1 MKFLLFAISF
11 FSLLLTTSS
20 QATTPLDHL
29 SPVEQHEQ
37 LNRIKC
43 AREVRKAV
51 NTHQSVLESSIKQ
64 LHEAND
70 DERDGHA
77 IIGRY
82 LTREVTK
89 KNVDCGA
96 RLKKLILTNETGKQ
110 TEVIAID
117 WEVWERYQRGEITR
131 TKWLKE
137 FSTAIE
143 NKILSCK
150 YCLY

>member
-70 DERDGHA
+70 DEREDHA
-77 IIGRY
+77 TIGRY
-82 LTREVTK
+82 LTKQVFK
-89 KNVDCGA
+89 VNIDCGK
-96 RLKKLILTNETGKQ
+96 RLEKLILTSQRTDGIEIN
-110 TEVIAID
+110 
-117 WEVWERYQRGEITR
+117 WEVWKMYQRGEITR
-131 TKWLKE
+131 TEWLE
-137 FSTAIE
+137 DFSISVQ
-143 NKILSCK
+143 NKVLFN
-150 YCLY
+150 